1 MRHVATQGIR
11 PLTDEVSRCRLV
23 CALVYSAIDM
33 RASLLGLGVAAATLL
48 VPSAALAYDVLA
60 IDCAAQP
67 THCKTAAVSFALEDA
82 SPAQWMIDTGW
93 VPQGSGLQ
101 VHLLAAVHANM
112 QLGLSGAL
120 EASWP
125 EALLLRAPGDPGG
138 GSFGVHYGVEVVAE
152 GKVQVTVLGQ
162 TFSWTGDLPYVPQVD
177 FQVEEQGDFD
187 AWGFAPGYA
196 VTGTT
201 QPQTVADIGL
211 GAIIGASIPGIDG
224 GFQLDVA
231 LELTSTWVAERIVVT
246 TPDGTPVDGGP
257 ITAEDG
263 TSNASYLGGPG
274 VELDVHP
281 EGRVDYQGTL
291 HLVPTMFV
299 EILGQKITMPLVD
312 IPAPL
317 PPTSQPVTMS
327 AHRVRFPLP
336 DLDVPVERI
345 DFGQVV
351 VGDEALRTFGA
362 ANLGEALVAATLDV
376 SDEAFGVEENTLELE
391 PEEDAAVAV
400 VFAPSTLGEIL
411 AILEISSNDPDQPTR
426 IVELV
431 GEGIAAEEPPVDEPD
446 PADPVPGF
454 DPTAKGGGCGCRQA
468 ATAPDGFGA
477 ILALAAAT
485 ALARGRR
492 RRLLGEAAARPCQTR
507 ARVR

>member
-1 MRHVATQGIR
+1 
-11 PLTDEVSRCRLV
+11 
-23 CALVYSAIDM
+23 M
-33 RASLLGLGVAAATLL
+33 RASLLGLGAAATALL
-48 VPSAALAYDVLA
+48 FPSVARAYDVLA
-60 IDCAAQP
+60 GDCAEEP
-67 THCKTAAVSFALEDA
+67 THCKTAAVSFVTDEV
-82 SPAQWMIDTGW
+82 SPAQWMVDTGW

-177 FQVEEQGDFD
+177 FQVEESGDFD
-187 AWGFAPGYA
+187 AWGFAPGYTL
-196 VTGTT
+196 TGTT
-201 QPQTVADIGL
+201 LPQTVADIGL

-231 LELTSTWVAERIVVT
+231 LELASTWVAERIVIT
-246 TPDGTPVDGGP
+246 TPDGQPVEGGA
-257 ITAEDG
+257 ITSEDG

-299 EILGQKITMPLVD
+299 EILGQKITMPVAD

-317 PPTSQPVTMS
+317 PPTSQPVTMA

-345 DFGQVV
+345 DFGDVV
-351 VGDEALRTFGA
+351 VGDDALRTFAA
-362 ANLGEALVAATLDV
+362 ANLGEALVAATLESSDPV
-376 SDEAFGVEENTLELE
+376 FAVGDEALELE
-391 PEEDAAVAV
+391 PEDETSVAV
-400 VFAPSTLGEIL
+400 VFSPAALGEVT
-411 AILEISSNDPDQPTR
+411 ATLEIASNDPDQPAR
-426 IVELV
+426 LIELV
-431 GEGIAAEEPPVDEPD
+431 GHGVAAQDEPVDEPD
-446 PADPVPGF
+446 PIEPEPGF
-454 DPTAKGGGCGCRQA
+454 SPTAKGGGCGCRQA
-468 ATAPDGFGA
+468 GAAPDGRGA
-477 ILALAAAT
+477 LLALALAGAC
-485 ALARGRR
+485 ALSRR
-492 RRLLGEAAARPCQTR
+492 RRPRTPTWQGR
-507 ARVR
+507 ARMR